1 VLRQNGGVLRCEKLG
16 ECNDRNWTNPRGV
29 LYSRDILP
37 GVEVE
42 VAYKFNTSNNENEM
56 RIRNLSV
63 RFKLRSGGT
72 VQPEIFFFKWFPL
85 CNLLLQF
92 AGPIIS
98 ATLLAALIHGSEKPC
113 SSNFFLDF
121 DGQICQSTTIG
132 TAILAFHLVIDA
144 IFTICW
150 GVLHLH
156 TVQKW
161 NDTDLMK
168 MIAVACVVCIVLYI
182 IFGVLILYSIPGF
195 DVDDTI
201 RINVAACVIGLSLL
215 MGIITGFLFICTA
228 FPMFSLLKD
237 IITLFQHYRQ

>member
-1 VLRQNGGVLRCEKLG
+1 
-16 ECNDRNWTNPRGV
+16 
-29 LYSRDILP
+29 
-37 GVEVE
+37 
-42 VAYKFNTSNNENEM
+42 M

-63 RFKLRSGGT
+63 RFKLRSGDT

-92 AGPIIS
+92 AGPLIS
-98 ATLLAALIHGSEKPC
+98 ASLLAALVNGSETPC
-113 SSNFFLDF
+113 STNFFFDF
-121 DGQICQSTTIG
+121 DGQTCRSTTKG
-132 TAILAFHLVIDA
+132 TAILAFHLVTDV
-144 IFTICW
+144 IFCICW
-150 GVLHLH
+150 GDLHLH

-161 NDTDLMK
+161 NNYDLMK
-168 MIAVACVVCIVLYI
+168 NFAYASCICIVLYI

-195 DVDDTI
+195 VVEDAI